1 MRIFTLDREMPFAG
15 HPTLGSC
22 HAWLAAGGT
31 PKDPGRIIQEC
42 GVGLVTVRQHEAG
55 LAFAAPTLKRSGP
68 VEQAKRQELIEFL
81 RVSPDEVVDM
91 QWVDNDP
98 GWVAVLL
105 KSAEAVLSLTPAHHH
120 ATRLD
125 LGVVGAYPPAGEAAW
140 ELRALFTDP
149 RGVILEDPATG
160 SLNASVAQWLLGAAR
175 ATAPYVASQG
185 PCLGRKGR
193 VRVDQDGGGRIW
205 IGTATRTLFSG
216 ETAF

>member
-1 MRIFTLDREMPFAG
+1 MTLQQITRRLHLSETTFLLPPTTPDADYLVRIFTLDREMPSAG

-31 PKDPGRIIQEC
+31 PKDPRRIIQES
-42 GVGLVTVRQHEAG
+42 GVGLAG
-55 LAFAAPTLKRSGP
+55 
-68 VEQAKRQELIEFL
+68 ID
-81 RVSPDEVVDM
+81 RVPAR
-91 QWVDNDP
+91 
-98 GWVAVLL
+98 VAGRGGGHAL
-105 KSAEAVLSLTPAHHH
+105 KSADAVLALAPAHHH

-125 LGVVGAYPPAGEAAW
+125 VGLVGPCPPVSEAAW

-160 SLNASVAQWLLGAAR
+160 SLNASVAQWLLGAGS

-185 PCLGRKGR
+185 TCLGRKGR
-193 VRVDQDGGGRIW
+193 VRVDQDGDGRIW
-205 IGTATRTLFSG
+205 IGSATRTLFSG